1 MCLRLLVGLLIAT
14 LSVLGPTLAQDDD
27 TPTIAFLRYRTSG
40 IEDPARHV
48 IWDMFEAYGLINMDE
63 RSLLDAEQDMEGEH
77 INVFWADAGSDLPTA
92 NIMVEQALDR
102 GADVLLTF
110 STPVSSI
117 AAGAIQDMENPPAL
131 FFAIVTAPYTAGI
144 ASSPCIKPSHV
155 IGTHAAIPYELI
167 VPLLQVQNPDIK
179 LLGTLVNP
187 AEANSVFGA
196 ERITEYSEA
205 LGMTVET
212 ISIASASDLPP
223 ATEALADKGVEAI
236 VPSGGYV
243 EVVGLPAI
251 IGVANDHGIPVF
263 GPSPNSVYR
272 GAVVGAGFSNIRGEG
287 LTIARMLIGHL
298 NGTIDIGTIG
308 INSIPS
314 LTVAVNLDAVEEA
327 GVEIADE
334 LLAMA
339 EYVIENGESTENREL
354 PSLPEMTLEERMAE
368 DAAFLAELECTPE
381 RIAEQQAALDAADS

>member
-1 MCLRLLVGLLIAT
+1 MFRQLILALALFLLTVPLV
-14 LSVLGPTLAQDDD
+14 LSAD
-27 TPTIAFLRYRTSG
+27 TDNPTIAFLRYRSSG

-48 IWDMFEAYGLINMDE
+48 IWEMFEAYGLISADE
-63 RSLLDAEQDMEGEH
+63 RALLDEEQDLEGEH
-77 INVFWADAGSDLPTA
+77 INVFWSDAGSDIPTA

-110 STPVSSI
+110 STPVSAI
-117 AAGAIQDMENPPAL
+117 AAGATQDMENPPAL
-131 FFAIVTAPYTAGI
+131 FFAIVTAPYSAGI

-155 IGTHAAIPYELI
+155 MGSHAAIPYELI

-179 LLGTLVNP
+179 MLGTLVNP

-196 ERITEYSEA
+196 EKIAEYGEA

-212 ISIASASDLPP
+212 VSIASAADLPP

-236 VPSGGYV
+236 LLAAGYV
-243 EVVGLPAI
+243 EIVGLPAV

-263 GPSPNSVYR
+263 GPTPNQVYR
-272 GAVVGAGFSNIRGEG
+272 GAVVGAGFNNWHGEG
-287 LTIARMLIGHL
+287 LAIARMLIGHI

-308 INSIPS
+308 ISSIPS

-327 GVEIADE
+327 GIEISDE

-368 DAAFLAELECTPE
+368 DAAFLAALACTPE
-381 RIAEQQAALDAADS
+381 RIAAEQAELDAAEE